1 MNMAQRN
8 IIAGTVLLMVA
19 IGYGILTAN
28 LPDRSLPDTPG
39 PAFLP
44 TLITIG
50 LLVLSVALLV
60 GGVIEARQES
70 KGTDGHGVPT
80 RGWIALA
87 GFAVYVTLLPSI
99 GFVAASV
106 LFFAGL
112 MWLYGERNK
121 ILIGLTSILVP
132 VVLFY
137 LFTAGFQILLPR
149 SPL

>member
-1 MNMAQRN
+1 MAGGQRVN
-8 IIAGTVLLMVA
+8 I
-19 IGYGILTAN
+19 
-28 LPDRSLPDTPG
+28 
-39 PAFLP
+39 
-44 TLITIG
+44 
-50 LLVLSVALLV
+50 SVWH
-60 GGVIEARQES
+60 R
-70 KGTDGHGVPT
+70 
-80 RGWIALA
+80 LA
-87 GFAVYVTLLPSI
+87 AAE
-99 GFVAASV
+99 AASV

>member
-1 MNMAQRN
+1 MNMARRN
-8 IIAGTVLLMVA
+8 IIAGAVLLVMS
-19 IGYGILTAN
+19 IGYGILTAD
-28 LPDRSLPDTPG
+28 LPNRSLPDTPG

-50 LLVLSVALLV
+50 LLVLSVGLLV
-60 GGVIEARQES
+60 GGMVEARRES
-70 KGTDGHGVPT
+70 EDADGYGIPVL
-80 RGWIALA
+80 GWIALA
-87 GFAVYVTLLPSI
+87 GFSVYIALLPYL
-99 GFVAASV
+99 GFVAASA

-121 ILIGLTSILVP
+121 LVIGLTSILVP

-149 SPL
+149 GPL

>member
-1 MNMAQRN
+1 M
-8 IIAGTVLLMVA
+8 
-19 IGYGILTAN
+19 
-28 LPDRSLPDTPG
+28 
-39 PAFLP
+39 
-44 TLITIG
+44 
-50 LLVLSVALLV
+50 LSVALLV
-60 GGVIEARQES
+60 GGVIEARRES
-70 KGTDGHGVPT
+70 EGTDGHGVPT